1 VAGDGDS
8 ADGEE
13 GKEAAAS

>member
-1 VAGDGDS
+1 MH

-13 GKEAAAS
+13 GKEDDIRKYNV